1 MEIMHYSQIAH
12 YMITLR
18 NRALL
23 APMSGITDLP
33 FRRLVHR
40 MGAGLVIAEMVA
52 SKMLA
57 GEHRQTLQRVMGA
70 ADISPYVIQISGR
83 DPVETAAAAR
93 IAADL
98 GADIID
104 INMGCPARKVIKGL
118 AGSALMKQPDL
129 ALSIIEH
136 VVEAVDR
143 PVTLKMRLGWDENLL
158 NAADI
163 AIRAEQAGIQMITVH
178 GRTRN
183 QFYKGR
189 ADWLAIR
196 GVVEAVSVPVIAN
209 GDILSFLDAENCLNQ
224 SKAYGVMIG
233 RGAQGRPWIVGEY
246 GARLA
251 NGIAS
256 APPSLSEKR
265 TIILEHYEDMLSFYG
280 IELGLRNARKHLG
293 WYVDDLVEDLQQAKT
308 WRHRLCRDDNPSNV
322 MKTINQMFLELGDD
336 REVAA

>member
-1 MEIMHYSQIAH
+1 
-12 YMITLR
+12 MIELR

-57 GEHRQTLQRVMGA
+57 GEHKQTLQRVMGSA
-70 ADISPYVIQISGR
+70 EISPYVIQISGR
-83 DPVETAAAAR
+83 DPVETAEAAKV
-93 IAADL
+93 AADL
-98 GADIID
+98 GADMID

-129 ALSIIEH
+129 ALSIIES
-136 VVEAVDR
+136 VVNAVDV
-143 PVTLKMRLGWDENLL
+143 PVSLKMRLGWDENLL

-163 AIRAEQAGIQMITVH
+163 AISAEQAGIQMFTVH

-189 ADWLAIR
+189 ADWIAIR
-196 GVVEAVSVPVIAN
+196 KVVKAVDVPVIAN
-209 GDILSFLDAENCLNQ
+209 GDILTFSDVETCLKQ
-224 SKAYGVMIG
+224 SGAYGVMVG
-233 RGAQGRPWIVGEY
+233 RGAQGRPWIVGEF
-246 GARLA
+246 GKRMATK
-251 NGIAS
+251 IAS
-256 APPSLSEKR
+256 PSPSIPAKKA
-265 TIILEHYEDMLSFYG
+265 IIFEHYEDVLGFYG

-293 WYVDDLVEDLQQAKT
+293 WYVEDLFANQHSSRS
-308 WRHRLCRDDNPSNV
+308 WRSRLCREDNPVNV
-322 MKTINQMFLELGDD
+322 KKMIGQMFVELENDQ
-336 REVAA
+336 EAAA